1 MTISRIFCFAGTL
14 ALATL
19 IGTSASS
26 YAAQP
31 CCKWVGD
38 KYINLKTGKQV
49 KPPKGSVA
57 PSDARVVE
65 AKSKPAA
72 PPDPYHRLADRYY
85 GYPVLWLLRPITRLL
100 RLPRPAA
107 SYSGLWLRE
116 AVTLAIN

>member
-31 CCKWVGD
+31 CCKWVGG

-57 PSDARVVE
+57 HQTRDSPKQNQNPPRRRILATASPTGTMATPTRFAATTITRPCRLSLRVV
-65 AKSKPAA
+65 
-72 PPDPYHRLADRYY
+72 D
-85 GYPVLWLLRPITRLL
+85 T
-100 RLPRPAA
+100 
-107 SYSGLWLRE
+107 
-116 AVTLAIN
+116 

>member
-1 MTISRIFCFAGTL
+1 MTITRIFCFAGAL

-38 KYINLKTGKQV
+38 KYINMKTGKQV

-57 PSDARVVE
+57 PSDVVTE
-65 AKSKPAA
+65 AKPKPAT
-72 PPDPYHRLADRYY
+72 PPDPYYRLADRYY
-85 GYPVLWLLRPITRLL
+85 GYSDPFRGYYDYHALPPINPGYGYMRLFW
-100 RLPRPAA
+100 R
-107 SYSGLWLRE
+107 
-116 AVTLAIN
+116 